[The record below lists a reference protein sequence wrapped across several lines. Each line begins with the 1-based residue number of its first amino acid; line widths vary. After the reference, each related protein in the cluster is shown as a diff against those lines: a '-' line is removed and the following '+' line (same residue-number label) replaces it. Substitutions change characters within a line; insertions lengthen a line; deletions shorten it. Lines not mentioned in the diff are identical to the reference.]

1 MIDITISGTNSNS
14 NIILNST
21 GAAINTSPSEIL
33 IGAGTWTEYLLP
45 ASESAIGVAERNF
58 YHLYDFKDGIAQ
70 KLLYAG
76 DSKVGETV
84 GEKVDYG
91 SKLTPTEVILEFF
104 KKQSLFDVMYPPGVY
119 TTPARG
125 EELSNGNFATGIL
138 DGSGNVLAPF
148 TSSYYT
154 DNTANPVVISSTV
167 DLTAQ
172 GFGVLNPE
180 FSYSEA
186 KCNFATDASGNE
198 YDITYVKLTT
208 GNDDFKAIIP
218 QFFGDSFDNLKN
230 KWIRFTPGNPS
241 GLTGLFKKT
250 STNIFITNKMI
261 ADSPL
266 KIPVS

>member
-1 MIDITISGTNSNS
+1 MTSITISGTGSNS

-45 ASESAIGVAERNF
+45 LSESAIGIPERNF
-58 YHLYDFKDGIAQ
+58 YHLYDFKDGIPQ

-76 DSKVGETV
+76 DSKI
-84 GEKVDYG
+84 GEKVGDG
-91 SKLTPTEVILEFF
+91 AKLTPTEVILEFF

-119 TTPARG
+119 TTPATG
-125 EELSNGNFATGIL
+125 EELPNGDFATGIL

-154 DNTANPVVISSTV
+154 DNRANPTVIKSTL

-172 GFGVLNPE
+172 GLGVLNPE

-186 KCNFATDASGNE
+186 KCNFATDADGNE
-198 YDITYVKLTT
+198 YDITYVKLSS

-218 QFFGDSFDNLKN
+218 QFFGDTFDNLKN
-230 KWIRFTPGNPS
+230 KWIRFTPGNS
-241 GLTGLFKKT
+241 YGLTGLFKKT
-250 STNIFITNKMI
+250 STNIVITNKMI

-266 KIPVS
+266 KIPMP

>member
-1 MIDITISGTNSNS
+1 MTNITISGTNSNS

-33 IGAGTWTEYLLP
+33 IGAGTWKEYFLP
-45 ASESAIGVAERNF
+45 ASESAIGIAERNF

-76 DSKVGETV
+76 DSKVGEQF
-84 GEKVDYG
+84 GDG
-91 SKLTPTEVILEFF
+91 ALLTPTEVILEFF

-119 TTPARG
+119 TTPATG
-125 EELSNGNFATGIL
+125 EELQNGNFATGIL
-138 DGSGNVLAPF
+138 DGSDNVVAPF
-148 TSSYYT
+148 TTSYYT
-154 DNTANPVVISSTV
+154 DNRANPVVIKSTL

-172 GFGVLNPE
+172 GLGVLNPE

-186 KCNFATDASGNE
+186 KCNFATDADGNE
-198 YDITYVKLTT
+198 YDITYIKLTT

-218 QFFGDSFDNLKN
+218 EFFGDSFDNLKN
-230 KWIRFTPGNPS
+230 RWIRFTPGNPD
-241 GLTGLFKKT
+241 GLAGLFKKT
-250 STNIFITNKMI
+250 STNIFITNQMV